1 MEAQIQSLEP
11 PADIGGV
18 VAKTKTTVKKAE
30 RSKRIWLEGKRLPK
44 AGFEIGSRFFLRH
57 RKTELHLE
65 LHPDGDRKIISA
77 VRTANQTNFQ
87 VNRPVLKLDSEV
99 IGLVF
104 EVGEEVEVFF
114 YDGLI
119 VMKRPTV
126 SSANRLLQMRWVPQ
140 QKGDEGCN

>member
-1 MEAQIQSLEP
+1 MEAQLQSLEP
-11 PADIGGV
+11 PVDIGGV

-57 RKTELHLE
+57 KKTELHLE

-77 VRTANQTNFQ
+77 LRTANLTNFET
-87 VNRPVLKLDSEV
+87 NRPVLKLDTEI

-126 SSANRLLQMRWVPQ
+126 SSANRLLQMRWVSK
-140 QKGDEGCN
+140 QKGDEECS